1 MAFLRSFSGEEH
13 LPVLRGEGVWLR
25 APIAADYEEWAEL
38 RARSRAFLKPWEPTW
53 PQDDL
58 TRAAFRRR
66 LRRYAEER
74 RLDHAY
80 SFFLFK
86 NGSGELMG
94 GVTISNIRRSV
105 AQTGTVGYWMGEPF
119 AGQGYM
125 TAGVRALVP
134 HAFGPM
140 RLRRL
145 EAACLPHNAASIRLL
160 EKVGFIREGY
170 AREYLCIDG
179 VWQDHLLFALLRGDA
194 NIR

>member
-1 MAFLRSFSGEEH
+1 MAFLRAFTEDDA
-13 LPVLRGEGVWLR
+13 PALRGQGVWLR
-25 APIAADYEEWAEL
+25 APQTSDYEEWSEL
-38 RARSRAFLKPWEPTW
+38 RFQSRDFLKPWEPTW
-53 PQDDL
+53 PPDEL
-58 TRAAFRRR
+58 TRPAFRRR

-80 SFFLFK
+80 SFFLFQ
-86 NGSGELMG
+86 NDSNRLLG

-105 AQTGTVGYWMGEPF
+105 AQTGTVGYWTGQPF

-134 HAFGPM
+134 HAFGAL

-145 EAACLPHNAASIRLL
+145 EAACIPTNAASIRLL
-160 EKVGFIREGY
+160 EKVGFEREGY

-179 VWQDHLLFALLRGDA
+179 IWQDHLLFALLRRDA
-194 NIR
+194 RG